1 MKVKCLLIGLVFAC
15 PFLYSQNA
23 SVSNDGGSGIGEPL
37 AAAEIVEGKTQK
49 TARREKAIT
58 RLRWKNAGAR
68 QTKKAHVG
76 DDVFLCANVRN
87 IPDGTGAKIRIFE
100 KCADGHDEDI
110 ATLDATVSGGKIKCA
125 WKVSL
130 AKDNEAADD
139 DSDDDSE
146 QESADEVYVFPKY
159 AFTVECGG
167 TTSAESPDLK
177 VMAWISTQF
186 LNKAGEPLANMKY
199 VIYLLDGSAIS
210 GKTDGDGYVRLR
222 KMKRGKYFISIDG

>member
-23 SVSNDGGSGIGEPL
+23 SVSNDGGSGTGEPL

-49 TARREKAIT
+49 TARREKSVT
-58 RLRWKNAGAR
+58 RLRWKNACAR

-87 IPDGTGAKIRIFE
+87 IPDGTDAKIRIFE

-130 AKDNEAADD
+130 AEDDDTEDD

-146 QESADEVYVFPKY
+146 QK
-159 AFTVECGG
+159 
-167 TTSAESPDLK
+167 SAESPDLK
-177 VMAWISTQF
+177 VMAWICTHF

-222 KMKRGKYFISIDG
+222 KMKRGKYFISIGD